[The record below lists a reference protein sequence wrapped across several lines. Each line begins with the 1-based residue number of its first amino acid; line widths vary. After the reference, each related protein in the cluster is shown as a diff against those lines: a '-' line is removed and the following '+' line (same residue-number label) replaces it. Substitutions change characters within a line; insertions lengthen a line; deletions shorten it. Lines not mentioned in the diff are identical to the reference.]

1 MSVNSQFIV
10 TLLNNKCN
18 ICKLRKIKSAAQCN
32 QEQKKTPN
40 FDKLIVN
47 QQKRKY
53 NNTKVYFDP
62 VKGVAY
68 WEGLFRTREFRLIKD
83 LNFLI
88 LKRCYQFDS
97 MHEYYCYRIVAT
109 LLPINLQLLRQVNF
123 LVIPKSDLGSAVTY
137 RADLVVVPIELD
149 EKSIRYW
156 AMQTDPIP
164 FDFLIIEPKGVLT
177 ETARLKH
184 LMLCAS
190 NKVAMQQILFVAS
203 NYASLN
209 LPGEVKSSL
218 FHLAGILE
226 EKLELIFG
234 E

>member
-1 MSVNSQFIV
+1 
-10 TLLNNKCN
+10 
-18 ICKLRKIKSAAQCN
+18 
-32 QEQKKTPN
+32 
-40 FDKLIVN
+40 
-47 QQKRKY
+47 
-53 NNTKVYFDP
+53 
-62 VKGVAY
+62 
-68 WEGLFRTREFRLIKD
+68 
-83 LNFLI
+83 
-88 LKRCYQFDS
+88 
-97 MHEYYCYRIVAT
+97 
-109 LLPINLQLLRQVNF
+109 
-123 LVIPKSDLGSAVTY
+123 LVVPKSDLGSAVTY
-137 RADLVVVPIELD
+137 RADLVVAPIEID

-156 AMQTDPIP
+156 AMQVEPVP
-164 FDFLIIEPKGVLT
+164 FSFLIIEPKGILT

-190 NKVAMQQILFVAS
+190 NKVTMQQILFVAS